1 MARVM
6 APTPYVA
13 LHPPTG
19 LAAGLA
25 DDPPTIEIGP
35 RRWGRRVLGEE
46 QVCLTTAWAGYRW
59 GPVSLHG
66 DGLRVLPHTRRFDSR
81 AETPRPVGLVG
92 ANRSPRLGA
101 GVEFADIRPFRPGDR
116 LRRISWRVSVR
127 SRELHVT
134 TSPAEEDSGVLLVV
148 DALGDHGRSGGLD
161 GEASSL
167 DQSVRA
173 AAAVAEHHIRAG
185 DRVGL
190 RIVGGEGGLLGYGAG
205 TRHLRALFDLLAGVR
220 AGELPEG
227 IADRIQLRVRGGSV
241 VFVFSPMLGAAIV
254 TATASLVQRGLPVVV
269 VDTLPPGAS
278 PRVPDGVDPQ
288 LADLAWRMRRL
299 ERDQVL
305 AGLSALGCPVI
316 AVARRRHPRRRA
328 APARPPGQR
337 APRPAGTGGGVPM
350 NLLLRETRARLLLR
364 AVVLVAP
371 VLALLA
377 ARPADLPH
385 GWFVALTLVLSV
397 GFACDAGVRARHRLP
412 RPGRLLVGAG
422 RGRRR
427 TPRRDPRGAAAAGRP
442 PRLGAAL
449 LRTAGPP
456 DRHARCS
463 AAGCAA
469 ASASPSRL
477 RWSGWWRSWSTTSRS
492 RPASGSPAWPA
503 PWSSASSPRPR
514 SACART

>member
-1 MARVM
+1 MIPRWRPTSALARAVVVGAIAVVAAVVGAAPAVMVLGAPFILVAGFGLLHRPDSSPVLDAELDHRWLHEGQGTTSRLSIRNGEDVEHVTRVM

-19 LAAGLA
+19 LVAGPA
-25 DDPPTIEIGP
+25 DDPPTIEVGP

-66 DGLRVLPHTRRFDSR
+66 DGLRVLPHTQRFDSR

-92 ANRSPRLGA
+92 VNRSPRLWA

-116 LRRISWRVSVR
+116 LRRISWRVSLR

-134 TSPAEEDSGVLLVV
+134 TSPSEEDSGVLLVV
-148 DALGDHGRSGGLD
+148 DALGDHGHSEGLD

-190 RIVGGEGGLLGYGAG
+190 RIVGGDGGLLGYGAG

-227 IADRIQLRVRGGSV
+227 IAHRIQLRVRGGSV

-305 AGLSALGCPVI
+305 AGLGALGCPVI
-316 AVARRRHPRRRA
+316 AWRGGGTLDDVLRRLARRASVPRA
-328 APARPPGQR
+328 LPGW
-337 APRPAGTGGGVPM
+337 
-350 NLLLRETRARLLLR
+350 E
-364 AVVLVAP
+364 VA
-371 VLALLA
+371 
-377 ARPADLPH
+377 
-385 GWFVALTLVLSV
+385 
-397 GFACDAGVRARHRLP
+397 
-412 RPGRLLVGAG
+412 
-422 RGRRR
+422 
-427 TPRRDPRGAAAAGRP
+427 
-442 PRLGAAL
+442 
-449 LRTAGPP
+449 
-456 DRHARCS
+456 
-463 AAGCAA
+463 
-469 ASASPSRL
+469 SR
-477 RWSGWWRSWSTTSRS
+477 
-492 RPASGSPAWPA
+492 
-503 PWSSASSPRPR
+503 
-514 SACART
+514 